1 MGMKAVK
8 ILALVLGFCLVTAG
22 SSSAQSRGGLPGGS
36 PTPMFGDKSAF
47 GVVVHTPFHAD
58 ALKTI
63 GVQWVR
69 LALRWNRIE
78 QGARGSY
85 SWDDC
90 DKLLDY
96 YLGNSFAVMATLTTE
111 DLCPLYESDKNNKDV
126 VIDAIAKWTGTAAER
141 YKGRGILWE
150 LGNEPEVFPMGGYW
164 NNPKT
169 YAQMARASATA
180 IKQADPSAKV
190 AAFSVGWFDRDFIS
204 VALDTGMLNDGT
216 IDVLTYHGYHR
227 RGMAAES
234 GLAEDVAWLRE
245 RIREHAPKD
254 KQVIVADSERGYSI
268 LEPFKP
274 KHWSSW
280 RNTTYGETEQA
291 AYAARHFLET
301 IYLGVEIAVWYKD
314 MNGEEGF
321 SLYRGTDQD
330 GSGLRPMG
338 HVFRNLASLFPE
350 NPSKLHNSRYT
361 VSLIDPPDSIPAPD
375 GQVTVR
381 TYLQS
386 HFRESECSERLVVAM
401 WYPVEAFDG
410 KILENRKRIG
420 EHFHETWRDIGP
432 DDVVEIPTRVRIV
445 GIESSRVIRMAQ
457 YDLLATTTEAAFGE
471 PLAFAAEDGCVISP
485 EIKVG
490 PMPVVLVADLK

>member
-1 MGMKAVK
+1 MDMKAMK
-8 ILALVLGFCLVTAG
+8 ILTLVLGLCLVTPG
-22 SSSAQSRGGLPGGS
+22 SSSAQSSGGLPGGS
-36 PTPMFGDKSAF
+36 PAPMFGDKSAF

-58 ALKTI
+58 ALKAI

-90 DKLLDY
+90 DRLLGY
-96 YLGNSFAVMATLTTE
+96 YLDHGFAVMATLTTE
-111 DLCPLYESDKNNKDV
+111 ELCPLYESDKSNKDL
-126 VIDAIAKWTGTAAER
+126 VIDAIAKWAGAAAER
-141 YKGRGILWE
+141 HKGKGVLWE
-150 LGNEPEVFPMGGYW
+150 LGNEPEVFPMGDYW
-164 NNPKT
+164 NDPKT
-169 YAQMARASATA
+169 YAQMARASAAA
-180 IKQADPSAKV
+180 IKQADPSARV
-190 AAFSVGWFDRDFIS
+190 AMFSVGWFDRDFIS
-204 VALDTGMLNDGT
+204 VALDTGLLNDGT
-216 IDVLTYHGYHR
+216 IDVLAYHGYHR

-245 RIREHAPKD
+245 QISRRAPKD
-254 KQVIVADSERGYSI
+254 KRVIVADSERGYSI
-268 LEPFKP
+268 LDFHEP

-280 RNTTYGETEQA
+280 RNTTYGEAEQA
-291 AYAARHFLET
+291 AYAARHFLES

-338 HVFRNLASLFPE
+338 HVFRNLAALLPE
-350 NPSKLHNSRYT
+350 NPTKLRNDRYT
-361 VSLIDPPDSIPAPD
+361 VSLIDPPDNNPAPD
-375 GQVTVR
+375 GQITVR
-381 TYLQS
+381 TYLRSYLHQS
-386 HFRESECSERLVVAM
+386 EGSERLVVAM

-410 KILENRKRIG
+410 KILDVRQRIG

-432 DDVVEIPTRVRIV
+432 DDVVEIPTRVRVV
-445 GIESSRVIRMAQ
+445 GIEPSRVIRMAQ
-457 YDLLATTTEAAFGE
+457 YDLLAKTTEAAFGK
-471 PLAFAAEDGCVISP
+471 PLAFATGDGSVISP

-490 PMPVVLVADLK
+490 PMPAVLVADFK